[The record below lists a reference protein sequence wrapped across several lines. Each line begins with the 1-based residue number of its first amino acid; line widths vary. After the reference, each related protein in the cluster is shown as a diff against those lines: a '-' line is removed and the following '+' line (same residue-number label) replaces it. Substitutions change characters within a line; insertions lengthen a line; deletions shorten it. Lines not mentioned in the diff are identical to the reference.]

1 MPVSE
6 VATSNVTTTTDITT
20 IASQSLYNSVSE
32 IDVMDLGLNATAAT
46 PSVIV
51 NENENEH
58 RNSSDTS
65 SNRIRD
71 SCVEGGGGVVV
82 HDNNGNNNNNNDV
95 NVVVS
100 EVNDNVMI
108 FSDEFNLNY
117 FDLTKSTTTSSPSNA
132 SAFLSTTQTT
142 NTPNVTTS

>member
-32 IDVMDLGLNATAAT
+32 IDVMDLGLNATTAT

-58 RNSSDTS
+58 RNNSDTS

-71 SCVEGGGGVVV
+71 SCVEGGGRVV
-82 HDNNGNNNNNNDV
+82 HDNNGNNNNNDV